1 MSITAERKQALI
13 KEYATKP
20 DDTGSPEVQVAILT
34 ERISNLTE
42 HFKTH
47 AKDNHSRRGL
57 LKLVSQRRQLLDY
70 VRSAPN
76 ESRYRGLI
84 ERKPGRPQAPVQ
96 LDAPGMR
103 DLVQRFCQLFV
114 QRFHPIVRVLIV
126 SMLIIFMQNGRFV
139 EYSLAMNRGFMRRS
153 GIFAGAQLCH
163 ARQQDSIL
171 RCVLQPARCS
181 RPAW

>member
-70 VRSAPN
+70 VKTRDEP
-76 ESRYRGLI
+76 RYRSLI
-84 ERKPGRPQAPVQ
+84 ERLG
-96 LDAPGMR
+96 
-103 DLVQRFCQLFV
+103 
-114 QRFHPIVRVLIV
+114 I
-126 SMLIIFMQNGRFV
+126 
-139 EYSLAMNRGFMRRS
+139 RR
-153 GIFAGAQLCH
+153 
-163 ARQQDSIL
+163 
-171 RCVLQPARCS
+171 
-181 RPAW
+181 